1 MLNYFNKIVVP
12 DVPHV
17 DLYQDDENP
26 AKFWMVPQLPRAATG
41 VDGKPD
47 VALFAFARDLSLIA
61 GVKDPLPAGETE
73 GGRCEHKQRAHDARK
88 NERSGREQIH
98 EQHKLR
104 HDQRRQR
111 HAAAGDPRAKRPPRG
126 GKRRQAQ

>member
-41 VDGKPD
+41 VDGGPD
-47 VALFAFARDLSLIA
+47 IALFAYARDLSLIA

-73 GGRCEHKQRAHDARK
+73 GGLLNLTVECTVSQE
-88 NERSGREQIH
+88 
-98 EQHKLR
+98 
-104 HDQRRQR
+104 DQDKIRNYL
-111 HAAAGDPRAKRPPRG
+111 RG
-126 GKRRQAQ
+126 GALAGHAMPVLGPGGMIRLAWRQALA